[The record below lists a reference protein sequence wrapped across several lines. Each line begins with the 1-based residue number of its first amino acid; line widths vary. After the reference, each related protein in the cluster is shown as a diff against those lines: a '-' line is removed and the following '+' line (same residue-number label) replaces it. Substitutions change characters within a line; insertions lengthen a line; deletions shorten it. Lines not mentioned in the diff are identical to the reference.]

1 LEFSQMKPL
10 RNKELS
16 AAAAEQ
22 SHESAETIPY
32 CAVCGEDSR
41 IHGTPTYLFG
51 EALCSEAHA
60 EAFAAVVRAERA
72 RRAAA
77 VSSAASLE
85 NGEAGAN
92 CAVASSGSSG
102 WKRWGMQAL
111 CWGAPLLAVA
121 LLFGGAGW
129 GAAEAALPYLALLA
143 CPLAMILMMRAMGS
157 MQPSRSGNG
166 QPVTGPRPEH
176 ERRATPVQ
184 AERKP

>member
-1 LEFSQMKPL
+1 MEPS

-16 AAAAEQ
+16 AAATEQ
-22 SHESAETIPY
+22 SDQSAETIAY

-41 IHGTPTYLFG
+41 IHGTPAYLFG

-60 EAFAAVVRAERA
+60 EAFAAAVRAERA

-85 NGEAGAN
+85 NGEAGAH

-121 LLFGGAGW
+121 LLFGGGGSLW
-129 GAAEAALPYLALLA
+129 GAAQAALPYLALLA
-143 CPLAMILMMRAMGS
+143 CPLAMILMMRAMGG
-157 MQPSRSGNG
+157 MQHSRSGDS
-166 QPVTGPRPEH
+166 QPVTRPSPEQPN
-176 ERRATPVQ
+176 RAPPVQ
-184 AERKP
+184 AERMP